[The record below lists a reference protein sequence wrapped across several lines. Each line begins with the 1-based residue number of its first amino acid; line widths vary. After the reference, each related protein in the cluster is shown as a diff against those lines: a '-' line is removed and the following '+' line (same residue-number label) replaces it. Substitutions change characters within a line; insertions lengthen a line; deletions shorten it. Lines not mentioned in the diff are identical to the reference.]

1 MGDQWPGQHFV
12 LQFHTFVFFYFIFFK
27 EATNLPVI
35 PIPITPIISI
45 PIIPIPSYYLFQL
58 AYQDHLAPQAGI
70 FLRTG
75 QF

>member
-1 MGDQWPGQHFV
+1 MAWLAFCSPVSHLCF
-12 LQFHTFVFFYFIFFK
+12 FFYFIFFK

-58 AYQDHLAPQAGI
+58 AYWDHLASQAGI

>member
-12 LQFHTFVFFYFIFFK
+12 LQFHTFVFFLFYFFK

-35 PIPITPIISI
+35 PIPIIPIISI